1 MRLGLPNIVLCKWEA
16 ILRKRSAA
24 KDIFHS
30 RSITISP
37 CAMARCLGRAS
48 RLLFVALLSRLLRIA
63 VRKSIKTRREAQN
76 ALLAQAFC
84 TPTSLIFNQFLNS
97 WRYANPY
104 LR

>member
-1 MRLGLPNIVLCKWEA
+1 MPNIVLCKWEA

-24 KDIFHS
+24 KDIFYS
-30 RSITISP
+30 RGIAISP
-37 CAMARCLGRAS
+37 RAMAGVFWGGHPAYFLWLYSA
-48 RLLFVALLSRLLRIA
+48 ALLRIA

-97 WRYANPY
+97 CCYANPY